1 MGIELKNFQHKGG
14 GSVTDT
20 ERLKERIKKSGLK
33 MNYIAEQI
41 GITREGL
48 YNKINGKNDFK
59 ATEIAKLQDLL
70 GLSLA
75 EKEKIFF
82 ARWVEKS
89 STR

>member
-1 MGIELKNFQHKGG
+1 MGNRLKNFQHKGG
-14 GSVTDT
+14 VNVTDT

-70 GLSLA
+70 GLSLT